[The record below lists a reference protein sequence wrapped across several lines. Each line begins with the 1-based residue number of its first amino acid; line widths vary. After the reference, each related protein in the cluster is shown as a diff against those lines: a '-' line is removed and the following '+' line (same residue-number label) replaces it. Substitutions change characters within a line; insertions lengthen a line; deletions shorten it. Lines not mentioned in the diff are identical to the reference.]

1 MIQLI
6 CNNSLCLTEIKCCL
20 LLQTLPVVLWVVLT
34 VDVFSLYR
42 NNVSSFRTAHI
53 LFHDRSLVLCC
64 MKEYIIKK
72 QILISLKTTITL
84 VWNLQ
89 ITQNV
94 LVTVKQLH
102 IIKTWTGNTD
112 HHPPTFPSAA
122 ATLQDKTPSVAQSP
136 VPVAGSSNWRR
147 RSMNTESTAFD
158 VCNIQLTSLWQ

>member
-1 MIQLI
+1 MPNRDQVLLVATNTP
-6 CNNSLCLTEIKCCL
+6 CCSLSSTYSRRL
-20 LLQTLPVVLWVVLT
+20 
-34 VDVFSLYR
+34 FSVYS
-42 NNVSSFRTAHI
+42 NNVSFFRTAHI

-94 LVTVKQLH
+94 LVTVKQLQ

-136 VPVAGSSNWRR
+136 VPVAGSSNWHR
-147 RSMNTESTAFD
+147 RSVDTESTAFD